1 MKPTA
6 VRNWH
11 FDHKGKEYDVRAE
24 LLSENLHQPHV
35 VVTVHD
41 SSGKLVQLG
50 PGVTS
55 SYSVPMSLQTAPLR
69 QILEL
74 DAISEMMRMAEDD
87 VRRRI

>member
-1 MKPTA
+1 M
-6 VRNWH
+6 N
-11 FDHKGKEYDVRAE
+11 
-24 LLSENLHQPHV
+24 
-35 VVTVHD
+35 

-55 SYSVPMSLQTAPLR
+55 SYSVPMSVQTAPLR